1 MYSYFNNNPIKNKR
15 VGDCVIRAIS
25 KALNQ
30 SWEETYIDLAIY
42 GLIYGD
48 IMTSNILWGKY
59 LKDKGFTQET
69 ISKDYPDFY
78 SVKEFCKDNPEGM
91 YILALGTHVLTVI
104 DGIYYDT
111 WESGDEVPIYV
122 WSKK

>member
-1 MYSYFNNNPIKNKR
+1 MLTKKCHGLFVGFYSLIN
-15 VGDCVIRAIS
+15 IR
-25 KALNQ
+25 
-30 SWEETYIDLAIY
+30 
-42 GLIYGD
+42 
-48 IMTSNILWGKY
+48 GKY

-78 SVKEFCKDNPEGM
+78 SVKEFCKDNPKGM

-111 WESGDEVPIYV
+111 WDSGDEFPIYV